1 MRSRMMPTYLLQDKV
16 QILAYQAK
24 CEVPVQPLLSSA
36 FAEFSVAV
44 PHFQP

>member
-1 MRSRMMPTYLLQDKV
+1 MMPTYLLQDKV
-16 QILAYQAK
+16 QIPAYQAK

-36 FAEFSVAV
+36 SAAFSIAA